1 MKIQIGGI
9 MEETEFKELFFKAFR
24 NDREKLKK
32 WLEIQTAPLTTKE
45 LCEATKININS
56 WYKSNV
62 RNLPEVVALRD
73 RVTNKSIIYK
83 PEAVEVVARLWK
95 EDKLRK
101 GERTA

>member
-1 MKIQIGGI
+1 MQ
-9 MEETEFKELFFKAFR
+9 ETEFKEFFFKAFKI
-24 NDREKLKK
+24 DREKLKE
-32 WLEIQTAPLTTKE
+32 WLQIQTTPLTTKE

-56 WYKSNV
+56 WYKSSV
-62 RNLPEVVALRD
+62 RNLPEIVALRD

-95 EDKLRK
+95 EDKLKK